1 MKNLIPHFI
10 QEQYLAGVSNGG
22 FEAYAMFVDMSGF
35 TRLTET
41 LLKEGTAGAERLS
54 DILNAIFEP
63 MVSQVYGHGGFIP
76 YFAGDAFIGIFPV
89 ETCACHAPDVLAH
102 AERMF
107 ELLDAASPQFKE
119 FQIGIKTGLSF
130 GRVEWGVVGNQC
142 KSFFFRGPAIEGCAN
157 SQSQARQH
165 QIIVDEAFLR
175 RLPASTVVL
184 PCPTERYFLVQEAV
198 FQPNSSPHAP
208 AQLPDIDPDVLSLFL
223 PKSVIEFNQRGEF
236 RTVVSVFIS
245 FEGLND
251 FESLN
256 GFATVVLD

>member
-1 MKNLIPHFI
+1 VKNLIPHFI
-10 QEQYLAGVSNGG
+10 QEQHFAGVSNGS

-63 MVSQVYGHGGFIP
+63 MVSLVYRHGGFIP

-89 ETCACHAPDVLAH
+89 ETCACHAPEVLAH

-130 GRVEWGVVGNQC
+130 GRVEWGIVGNKC

-157 SQSQARQH
+157 SQSQASQH

-175 RLPASTVVL
+175 RLPASTVVS
-184 PCPTERYFLVQEAV
+184 PCPAGRYFLVKEAV
-198 FQPNSSPHAP
+198 PRPNPSPHP
-208 AQLPDIDPDVLSLFL
+208 SVELPDIHPEVLSLFL
-223 PKSVIEFNQRGEF
+223 PKTVIEFNQRGEF
-236 RTVVSVFIS
+236 RTVVSVFI
-245 FEGLND
+245 LRR
-251 FESLN
+251 
-256 GFATVVLD
+256 